1 MFMIFNI
8 LLLTGD
14 LFYEAIAKSTNII
27 YLGCVRVHRRACIY
41 IYICANTYMYN
52 GCILGMGL
60 CTFISNRKLACWQAS
75 PGTGTCFQKFFCL
88 SIFKF

>member
-41 IYICANTYMYN
+41 IYM
-52 GCILGMGL
+52 
-60 CTFISNRKLACWQAS
+60 RKHVYV
-75 PGTGTCFQKFFCL
+75 
-88 SIFKF
+88 